1 MSNIASN
8 PRGAAVLSPRLL
20 GRAPH
25 RLMFFIGATNLLL
38 AMLWWAAWLTAMRW
52 SLFTMPQPTP
62 YAGWLHAFVMQYQ
75 VLPSFMFGFLLT
87 TFPRWMGQPD
97 FPRWRYAP
105 VGLGMFGGQ
114 IATLLGAMGW
124 EVGVIVGFW
133 MTLAGWIAGLATL
146 GPLLWRE
153 KGTTWHARS
162 CFAALSLGL
171 VGLLAWGA
179 MLFGASPLWA
189 FVNIKIGTFGLLLPV
204 YVTVAHRMFPFF
216 AAGVVVG
223 YKAWRPMWLL
233 AVFWPLTLAHL
244 ALELLHATGWLWLV
258 DLPLLA
264 LTATM
269 LWRWWP
275 RGPKPRILAVLFVAL
290 AWLPV
295 TFALYA
301 GQSLAYAASG
311 IDWLGR
317 APAHALFIGF
327 FGSALVAMVTRV
339 TQGHSGLPMMMPT
352 VAWFTFIAVQLVAV
366 MRIVG
371 EIAPDHFAWQAA
383 AAIGWLVAFTPWV
396 VRIGRIYLSPRAD
409 GKPG

>member
-1 MSNIASN
+1 MPTPTSSPA
-8 PRGAAVLSPRLL
+8 LSLRLL

-38 AMLWWAAWLTAMRW
+38 AMLWWAAWLSTTRW
-52 SLFTMPQPTP
+52 PALAMPQPTP

-87 TFPRWMGQPD
+87 TFPRWLGLPD
-97 FPRWRYAP
+97 IPRWRYLP

-114 IATLLGAMGW
+114 IATLLGAIGW
-124 EVGVIVGFW
+124 DAGIVVGFW

-153 KGTTWHARS
+153 QGATWHARS
-162 CFAALSLGL
+162 CFVALVMGL

-179 MLFGASPLWA
+179 LLLGGSPWWA
-189 FVNIKIGTFGLLLPV
+189 FVNIKIGTFGLLLPI
-204 YVTVAHRMFPFF
+204 YFTVAHRMFPFF
-216 AAGVVVG
+216 ASNVVPG
-223 YKAWRPMWLL
+223 YRPWRPMWLL
-233 AVFWPLTLAHL
+233 AVFWVLSLSHMG
-244 ALELLHATGWLWLV
+244 LELMHAYGWLWLV
-258 DLPLLA
+258 DLPLLV

-275 RGPKPRILAVLFVAL
+275 RGPMPGLLAVLFVAF

-301 GQSLAYAASG
+301 GQSLAYAATG
-311 IDWLGR
+311 TFWLGR

-327 FGSALVAMVTRV
+327 FGSALIAMVTRV
-339 TQGHSGLPMMMPT
+339 TQGHSGQPLRMPA
-352 VAWFTFIAVQLVAV
+352 VAWIAFVAIQLVV
-366 MRIVG
+366 LLRIVA
-371 EIAPDHFAWQAA
+371 EIAPDSLRWQAI
-383 AAIGWLVAFTPWV
+383 AAIGWLLAFAPWV
-396 VRIGRIYLSPRAD
+396 LRIGRIYLSPRAD
-409 GKPG
+409 GRPG

>member
-1 MSNIASN
+1 MS
-8 PRGAAVLSPRLL
+8 PGLL
-20 GRAPH
+20 GNAPH

-38 AMLWWAAWLTAMRW
+38 AMLWWAAWLSTMRW
-52 SLFTMPQPTP
+52 SVFSMPQPTP

-75 VLPSFMFGFLLT
+75 MLPSFMFGFLLT

-105 VGLGMFGGQ
+105 IGLGMFGGQ

-124 EVGVIVGFW
+124 EVGVVVGFW

-179 MLFGASPLWA
+179 MLSGASPQWA
-189 FVNIKIGTFGLLLPV
+189 LVNIKIGTFGLLLPI

-233 AVFWPLTLAHL
+233 AVFWPLALGHL

-264 LTATM
+264 LTGTM

-301 GQSLAYAASG
+301 GQSLAYAATG
-311 IDWLGR
+311 VDWLGR

-327 FGSALVAMVTRV
+327 FGSVLVAMVTRV
-339 TQGHSGLPMMMPT
+339 TQGHSGLPMMMPAA
-352 VAWFTFIAVQLVAV
+352 AWFAFIAVQLVAV
-366 MRIVG
+366 MRIVA
-371 EIAPDHFAWQAA
+371 ELAPDHFAWQAA
-383 AAIGWLVAFTPWV
+383 AAVGWLVAFTPWV
-396 VRIGRIYLSPRAD
+396 LRIGRIYLSPRAD